1 MKKFFWVITLMV
13 IVSLVSGCGTKEN
26 KILECSMIDNQT
38 EGISLTHKV
47 EAIYNNNELQNIIF
61 NYEIIFANE
70 YIEYID
76 EISTSFKEQFTY
88 LENQNGITMTD
99 EIKENIFNLN
109 IKADLT
115 RMDIETKEALDIVGN
130 NNDYKST
137 KLDFEEK
144 GYTCK

>member
-1 MKKFFWVITLMV
+1 
-13 IVSLVSGCGTKEN
+13 
-26 KILECSMIDNQT
+26 MIDNQT

-61 NYEIIFANE
+61 NYKIIFANE